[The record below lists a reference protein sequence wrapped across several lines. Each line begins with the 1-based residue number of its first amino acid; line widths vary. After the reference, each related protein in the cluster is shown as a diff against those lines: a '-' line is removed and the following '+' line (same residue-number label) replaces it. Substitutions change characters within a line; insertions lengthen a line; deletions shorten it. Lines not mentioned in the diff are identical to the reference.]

1 MQKEN
6 VSAENGLNAES
17 LCKNYGA
24 DITVDNV
31 SFRVK
36 PGQILGLLGPNG
48 SGKTTIMRILVKI
61 LQPDSG
67 QVTLNGTPLE
77 QIAANQF
84 GYLPEERGLYP
95 RAKVLDTLVYFG
107 TLNQMPARKAQV
119 EAIRFL
125 DRLGLVEFTE
135 ARLNQ
140 LSLGV
145 QQKVQLVASFL
156 HNPPVVV
163 LDEPFSGMDAI
174 NMVVLE
180 ELLAEFKSN
189 GKIVILSTHQMDRAE
204 KFCDNLLMMN
214 QGRVLIEGA
223 PFEIKKQFRESAFYI
238 EADEP
243 LPALKNLKNIE
254 ILEENNNAYK
264 FITRNQTRD
273 ISALLNQIDKRERIR
288 KVEVFEPSL
297 HDIFIRLIRQ
307 NTGVK

>member
-1 MQKEN
+1 MQTEK
-6 VSAENGLNAES
+6 VTTENGLIAEN
-17 LCKNYGA
+17 LCKNYGSEA
-24 DITVDNV
+24 TVDNI

-67 QVTLNGTPLE
+67 SVTLNEVPLE
-77 QIAANQF
+77 QIPANQF

-95 RAKVLDTLVYFG
+95 RARVLESLVYFG

-135 ARLNQ
+135 ARINQ
-140 LSLGV
+140 LSRGM
-145 QQKVQLVASFL
+145 QQKIQLVASFL

-180 ELLAEFKSN
+180 ELLAEFRSN
-189 GKIVILSTHQMDRAE
+189 GKMVILATHQMDRAE
-204 KFCDNLLMMN
+204 KLCDDLIMMN

-223 PFEIKKQFRESAFYI
+223 PAEIKKQFRESAFYI

-243 LPALKNLKNIE
+243 LPALKSLKNIE

-264 FITRNQTRD
+264 FISKNQTRD
-273 ISALLNQIDKRERIR
+273 ISLILSQIDKRERIR

-307 NTGVK
+307 NSGVK